1 MKQVCWFAVL
11 KDRVLFVCVCMET
24 AVGDMLKFSTV
35 CSYFGP
41 VHLAAVV
48 PEVFSEKVIRSTSET
63 AEPRLVSLR

>member
-1 MKQVCWFAVL
+1 M
-11 KDRVLFVCVCMET
+11 
-24 AVGDMLKFSTV
+24 GDMLKFSTV

-48 PEVFSEKVIRSTSET
+48 TEVFSEKVIRSISET